1 MARLTNISRAGILLE
16 TPECMI
22 PGGIVYLRLIAAD
35 AVFLLK
41 GRVLRSRPSL
51 MRNLNPTYE
60 STVSFDGA
68 FPRQVESRIGHVT
81 NESVE
86 NPHGG
91 HESRL
96 FALHGHTEASG
107 TQTPT
112 TYTVTAS
119 VPRSGPDLNQIF
131 GLNSW

>member
-1 MARLTNISRAGILLE
+1 MAHLTNLSRAGILLE

-51 MRNLNPTYE
+51 MRNLNRSYE

-68 FPRQVESRIGHVT
+68 FPRPVESGIGVAT
-81 NESVE
+81 REPVE
-86 NPHGG
+86 ILQGG
-91 HESRL
+91 HETRL
-96 FALHGHTEASG
+96 FASHGNTEAFG

-112 TYTVTAS
+112 TYMVTAA